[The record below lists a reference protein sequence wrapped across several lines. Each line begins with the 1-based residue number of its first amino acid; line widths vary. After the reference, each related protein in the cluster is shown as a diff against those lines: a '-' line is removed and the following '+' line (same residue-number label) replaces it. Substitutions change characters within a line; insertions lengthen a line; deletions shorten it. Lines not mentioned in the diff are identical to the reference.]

1 MDVQSLLFDSG
12 LLLIPGICSNQPETL
27 SAEHL
32 NDLEL
37 TASGNWHKRFGCL
50 FYNRL
55 LKRCRCS
62 TILVLTQN
70 QHISGGC

>member
-27 SAEHL
+27 SAEL
-32 NDLEL
+32 SNLEL
-37 TASGNWHKRFGCL
+37 TASGGTNDLAVYFT
-50 FYNRL
+50 NRL

-70 QHISGGC
+70 QHISGSC